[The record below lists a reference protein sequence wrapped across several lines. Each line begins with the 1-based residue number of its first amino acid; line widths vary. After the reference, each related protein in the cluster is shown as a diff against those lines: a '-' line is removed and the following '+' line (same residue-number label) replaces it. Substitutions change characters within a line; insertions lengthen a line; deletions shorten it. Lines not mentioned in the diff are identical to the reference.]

1 MDQVVLRLF
10 VYGSLRRGERN
21 HAFLQGARYLGR
33 TTTQPRYTL
42 RHSGMTPGLAAN
54 GEQAV
59 AGELYELDAVHL
71 ARLDRLG
78 GALYVRGAVDLAD
91 GSSAEAYFMPESH
104 VRCYPEVASGDWARR
119 YRRAGTAR

>member
-1 MDQVVLRLF
+1 MDLVVLRLF

-33 TTTQPRYTL
+33 TTTLPRYTL

>member
-1 MDQVVLRLF
+1 MDRVVLRLF

-33 TTTQPRYTL
+33 ATTQPRYTL

-59 AGELYELDAVHL
+59 TGELYELDAVHL

-119 YRRAGTAR
+119 YRRAGSAH